1 MSNTQ
6 QIKNHTPHAPVPAKT
21 SSLERVQL
29 GFEYNKTL
37 QDIKREVK
45 ARTI

>member
-1 MSNTQ
+1 MSTTQ
-6 QIKNHTPHAPVPAKT
+6 QIKTNNTIQTIPQKT
-21 SSLERVQL
+21 SALQRVSL

-37 QDIKREVK
+37 QEIKREVR

>member
-6 QIKNHTPHAPVPAKT
+6 QIKTNNTNTTEPQKT
-21 SSLERVQL
+21 SRLERFNL

-37 QDIKREVK
+37 QEIKREVRM
-45 ARTI
+45 RTI